1 MGFRSHSV
9 TVRYTLKATKEQA
22 ADLLDLVRL
31 EIEQKRAKDEL
42 ALLTSGVETEALRE
56 RQRALAAEFIDS
68 RNELESIELELSR
81 AETDLNLVESRIAR
95 DTERLAAS
103 TSGRDAQG
111 LQAEL
116 ESLAARKSDLEDF
129 ELSILE
135 RKETAKAKFD
145 EVAQAKAAIDT
156 ELANAEDGVEQAI
169 IKLRSGLEI
178 QGNDHARLLARL
190 PAELA
195 SAYEK
200 KAARGVAA
208 GRLIGRQCGACQITI
223 TATDFDAISS
233 QSADE
238 LPTCPEC
245 QAFLVRG

>member
-1 MGFRSHSV
+1 M
-9 TVRYTLKATKEQA
+9 KATLEQA
-22 ADLLDLVRL
+22 GDLLELVRL

-42 ALLTSGVETEALRE
+42 SRLTSGVETDAM
-56 RQRALAAEFIDS
+56 RQEQRDLAARFIEG
-68 RNELESIELELSR
+68 RNDLESIELELSR

-111 LQAEL
+111 LQSEL
-116 ESLAARKSDLEDF
+116 ENLTKRKSDLEDF

-135 RKETAKAKFD
+135 RKE
-145 EVAQAKAAIDT
+145 QAKANFDAIAKEKSILDAR
-156 ELANAEDGVEQAI
+156 LSDAEAEIEQRI

-178 QGNDHARLLARL
+178 HANDQQRLLARL
-190 PAELA
+190 PQTLAE
-195 SAYEK
+195 AYAK
-200 KAARGVAA
+200 KATRGLAA

-233 QSADE
+233 QPSDE

-245 QAFLVRG
+245 QAFLVRS